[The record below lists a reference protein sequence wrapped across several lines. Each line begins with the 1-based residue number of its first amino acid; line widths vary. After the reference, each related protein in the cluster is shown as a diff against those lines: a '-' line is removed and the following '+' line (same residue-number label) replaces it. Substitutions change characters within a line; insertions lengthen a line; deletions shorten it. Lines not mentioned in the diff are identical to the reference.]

1 MELLFIRLQNYLF
14 LRPENSMK
22 KKHFNIPI
30 FIPEAACPFQCLYC
44 NQSKISGQLQ
54 IPDQN
59 EIIKTIEEY
68 LSTMPQEDVDVQ
80 LAYFGGNFTGL
91 DIEEQENYLSI
102 VKPYIDSGKISGI
115 RLSTRPDYINNEI
128 LDLLKKHNVT
138 SIELGAQSMDE
149 KVLQLSKRGHTA
161 FDTKNASR
169 MIKDYEFELGLQM
182 MIGLPGDTL
191 EKSLYTAKRI
201 VELGASNTRI
211 YPTLVIKDT
220 QLDKMYQE
228 EEFKPLELDEAINWA
243 KELVTIFEH
252 GNVRILKLGL
262 HPSENLIS
270 GDDLVAGPF
279 HRSFRELVLT
289 EIWSDILNP
298 LMDNNNEEQIFIYV
312 APDQLNFAVGYQGK
326 NRKILEEKYKSIK
339 FRVDNSLKEREFKT
353 SEIMI

>member
-1 MELLFIRLQNYLF
+1 
-14 LRPENSMK
+14 MK

-59 EIIKTIEEY
+59 EIVKTIEDY
-68 LSTMPQEDVDVQ
+68 LSTMPSEDADIQ

-91 DIEEQENYLSI
+91 DIEEQEDYLSI
-102 VKPYIDSGKISGI
+102 VQPYIDKGKISGI
-115 RLSTRPDYINNEI
+115 RLSTRPDYIDNEI
-128 LDLLKKHNVT
+128 LDLLKKYNVK

-149 KVLQLSKRGHTA
+149 KVLKLSKRGHTA
-161 FDTKNASR
+161 FETKKASR

-182 MIGLPGDTL
+182 MIGLPGDTQ

-220 QLDKMYQE
+220 QLHKMYTE
-228 EEFKPLELDEAINWA
+228 EEFKPLELTEAINWS
-243 KELVTIFEH
+243 KELVKVFEH
-252 GNVRILKLGL
+252 GNLRILKLGL
-262 HPSENLIS
+262 HPSENLIT
-270 GDDLVAGPF
+270 GNDLVAGPF

-289 EIWSDILNP
+289 QIWSDILNP
-298 LMDNNNEEQIFIYV
+298 IMINNGEQIFIHV
-312 APDQLNFAVGYQGK
+312 APDQLNFAVGYQGR
-326 NRKILEEKYKSIK
+326 NRKMLEEKFKMVK
-339 FRVDNSLKEREFKT
+339 FRVDKSLLDRDFRV
-353 SEIMI
+353 S

>member
-1 MELLFIRLQNYLF
+1 MG
-14 LRPENSMK
+14 

-54 IPDQN
+54 IPGQS
-59 EIIKTIEEY
+59 EIITTIEEY
-68 LSTMPQEDVDVQ
+68 LSTMPSEDVEVQ

-91 DIEEQENYLSI
+91 DIEEQEGYLSL
-102 VKPYIDSGKISGI
+102 VQPYIENSKISGI
-115 RLSTRPDYINNEI
+115 RLSTRPDYISNKI
-128 LDLLKKHNVT
+128 LDLLKKYNVT

-149 KVLQLSKRGHTA
+149 EVLKLSKRGHTA

-182 MIGLPGDTL
+182 MIGMPGDTF

-220 QLDKMYQE
+220 QLEKMYTE
-228 EEFKPLELDEAINWA
+228 GEYEPLQLDEAIRWS
-243 KELVTIFEH
+243 KELVKVFEQ
-252 GNVRILKLGL
+252 GNLRILKLGL

-289 EIWSDILNP
+289 EIWSDILIP
-298 LMDNNNEEQIFIYV
+298 LINNNGEQVFIHV

-326 NRKILEEKYKSIK
+326 NRALLEQQFKSVK
-339 FRVDNSLKEREFKT
+339 FRVDESLEGRDFRT
-353 SEIMI
+353 S

>member
-1 MELLFIRLQNYLF
+1 ME
-14 LRPENSMK
+14 

-59 EIIKTIEEY
+59 EIVKTIEDY
-68 LSTMPQEDVDVQ
+68 LSTMPSEDADIQ

-91 DIEEQENYLSI
+91 DIEEQEDYLSI
-102 VKPYIDSGKISGI
+102 VQPYIDKGKISGI
-115 RLSTRPDYINNEI
+115 RLSTRPDYIDNEI
-128 LDLLKKHNVT
+128 LDLLKKYNVK

-149 KVLQLSKRGHTA
+149 KVLKLSKRGHTA
-161 FDTKNASR
+161 FETKKASR

-182 MIGLPGDTL
+182 MIGLPGDTQ

-220 QLDKMYQE
+220 QLHKMYTE
-228 EEFKPLELDEAINWA
+228 EEFKPLELTEAINWS
-243 KELVTIFEH
+243 KELVKVFEH
-252 GNVRILKLGL
+252 GNLRILKLGL
-262 HPSENLIS
+262 HPSENLIT
-270 GDDLVAGPF
+270 GNDLVAGPF

-289 EIWSDILNP
+289 QIWSDILNP
-298 LMDNNNEEQIFIYV
+298 IMINNGEQIFIHV
-312 APDQLNFAVGYQGK
+312 APDQLNFAVGYQGR
-326 NRKILEEKYKSIK
+326 NRKMLEEKFKMVK
-339 FRVDNSLKEREFKT
+339 FRVDKSLLDRDFRV
-353 SEIMI
+353 S